1 MKISYRWL
9 KEFVEFDFDAQT
21 LAEKLTLAGFE
32 VEDVSEKR
40 LDYPGVV
47 VGKVLKKEKH
57 PNADKLT
64 VCTVTVGEAEPLAI
78 ICGAPNV
85 AEGQVVPV
93 ARIGT
98 RLPIGLTIEKA
109 KIRGVSSQGMIC
121 SRQELGLEDDS
132 EGIWVLPGDL
142 AIGEALAQALRFET
156 DYAIDLSVTPNRP
169 DALSHIGIARE
180 VAAIAGKRLQLPEP
194 RFPETSDP
202 ASDSVAVE
210 ILCPESCPRYAARLI
225 RSVKI
230 GPSPG
235 WMARRLEAVGMRS
248 INNIVDITNYVMM
261 ETGHPLHAFDYDLLE
276 GGKIIVRESEDGEL
290 FITLDEKK
298 RELRRGTVLICDAAR
313 PVAIGGIMGG
323 LNSEVHPKTAHILLE
338 SAYFQPE
345 SIRKSVR
352 YLGINSE
359 ASQRFERGA
368 DPNGVIYAQS
378 RAVQLMAELAG
389 GEVCRGVV
397 DNYSR
402 IIHPVEIDLKTE
414 QINKLLG
421 TTLSAEEM
429 ATLLAGVELTVRNGK
444 VVAPTFR
451 PDVRRTADIAEEVA
465 RRYGYDKI
473 PVSEKTAIPYQTVF
487 NPFDDYLDELKNI
500 LTGMGLQEV
509 VTNSMINS
517 RVWEKL
523 TGQPV
528 YPILN
533 PINPEMD
540 GMRNSL
546 VPSLMGVL
554 QWNLNRQAGDL
565 AIFEINKIFYHPG
578 DITRQPREEYRLA
591 LALAGLREGS
601 AWHSDRQLFDFYD
614 IKGFIQ
620 GFAGKISL
628 DNLGFIAYDNFA
640 VESQAARILAGKEE
654 IGYLGKVRNDL
665 QKHFDIE
672 TPVYVAELDLQ
683 KIYDLTRVEK
693 KYREIP
699 KFPAVERDLAVV
711 IDRERA
717 AEDLI
722 SAIEKEGGKYLRRV
736 FVFDVYSGK
745 QIDPEKK
752 SLAFR
757 LIFQAHEK
765 TLTEGEV
772 NEAID
777 NILRGLEKTFGARIR
792 S

>member
-9 KEFVEFDFDAQT
+9 KEFVEFDFDAST
-21 LAEKLTLAGFE
+21 LAEKLTLVGFE
-32 VEDVSEKR
+32 VEAILEKR

-47 VGKVLKKEKH
+47 VGKVLKTEKH

-64 VCTVTVGEAEPLAI
+64 VCTVTVGEAEPLSI

-93 ARIGT
+93 ARIGA

-109 KIRGVSSQGMIC
+109 RIRGVSSEGMIC
-121 SRQELGLEDDS
+121 SRQELGLEEAS
-132 EGIWVLPGDL
+132 EGIWVLPQGL
-142 AIGEALAQALRFET
+142 NIGEALATALRFET
-156 DYAIDLSVTPNRP
+156 DYVIDLSVTPNRP

-180 VAAIAGKRLQLPEP
+180 VAAIAGKRLKLPEP
-194 RFPETSDP
+194 RFPETSQP
-202 ASDSVAVE
+202 TAGSVAVE

-225 RSVKI
+225 RNLKI
-230 GPSPG
+230 GPSPD
-235 WMARRLEAVGMRS
+235 WMVRRLEAVGMRS

-276 GGKIIVRESEDGEL
+276 GGKIMVRESEDGEL

-323 LNSEVHPKTAHILLE
+323 LNSEVHEKTRNVLLE
-338 SAYFQPE
+338 SAYFHPE

-378 RAVQLMAELAG
+378 RAAQLMAELAG

-397 DNYSR
+397 DIYPR
-402 IIHPVEIDLKTE
+402 PIHPVEIELKSD

-421 TTLSAEEM
+421 TALSSEEM
-429 ATLLAGVELTVRNGK
+429 SRLLAGIDLTVQNGK
-444 VVAPTFR
+444 VVVPTFR
-451 PDVRRTADIAEEVA
+451 PDLQRTADLAEEVA
-465 RRYGYDKI
+465 RCYGYDKI
-473 PVSEKTAIPYQTVF
+473 PVSEKTAIPYQTGF

-509 VTNSMINS
+509 VTNSMIPC
-517 RVWEKL
+517 REWEKL
-523 TGQPV
+523 TGQPI

-533 PINPEMD
+533 PINPEMG

-546 VPSLMGVL
+546 VPSLLGVL
-554 QWNLNRQAGDL
+554 QWNLNRQIGDL
-565 AIFEINKIFYHPG
+565 AIFEINKIFQHPG
-578 DITRQPREEYRLA
+578 AITRQPREEYHLA
-591 LALAGLREGS
+591 VALVGLREGS
-601 AWHSDRQLFDFYD
+601 AWYSNRQLFDFYD

-620 GFAGKISL
+620 GFADKISL

-640 VESQAARILAGKEE
+640 VESPAVKILAGQEE
-654 IGYLGKVRNDL
+654 IGYLGKVHREW
-665 QKHFDIE
+665 QKYFDIE
-672 TPVYVAELDLQ
+672 TPVYVAELKLEKVYQ
-683 KIYDLTRVEK
+683 LTREEK
-693 KYREIP
+693 KYREVP

-711 IDRERA
+711 IDRARA

-722 SAIEKEGGKYLRRV
+722 NVIEKEGGKYLSKA

-745 QIDPEKK
+745 QIDAGKK

-757 LIFQAHEK
+757 LTFQAHEK
-765 TLTEGEV
+765 TLTENEV

-777 NILRGLEKTFGARIR
+777 NILRALEKTFGARLR